1 MFRSLDEAGI
11 RGVLFSKE
19 GVVETKSLAKE
30 LGIDSD
36 WNAWIS
42 LAEKNEGEE
51 NMVNM
56 DGNVVLPQGIEGIKE
71 HISLVDKIPLQV
83 PMFCFSTAET
93 TRQMFEIYQENWDV
107 VVCVGNILN
116 SENLHIF

>member
-1 MFRSLDEAGI
+1 MFRSLEEAGI

-42 LAEKNEGEE
+42 LAEMHEGEE

-56 DGNVVLPQGIEGIKE
+56 DGHEVLP
-71 HISLVDKIPLQV
+71 
-83 PMFCFSTAET
+83 
-93 TRQMFEIYQENWDV
+93 
-107 VVCVGNILN
+107 
-116 SENLHIF
+116 

>member
-1 MFRSLDEAGI
+1 MFRSLEDAGI

-42 LAEKNEGEE
+42 LAEMHEGEE

-56 DGNVVLPQGIEGIKE
+56 DGHEVLPQGIEGIRK
-71 HISLVDKIPLQV
+71 HLNDIDKSKLDLSRKLYRDNFRYGI
-83 PMFCFSTAET
+83 E
-93 TRQMFEIYQENWDV
+93 
-107 VVCVGNILN
+107 
-116 SENLHIF
+116 

>member
-71 HISLVDKIPLQV
+71 HISLVDKIPL
-83 PMFCFSTAET
+83 
-93 TRQMFEIYQENWDV
+93 
-107 VVCVGNILN
+107 
-116 SENLHIF
+116 